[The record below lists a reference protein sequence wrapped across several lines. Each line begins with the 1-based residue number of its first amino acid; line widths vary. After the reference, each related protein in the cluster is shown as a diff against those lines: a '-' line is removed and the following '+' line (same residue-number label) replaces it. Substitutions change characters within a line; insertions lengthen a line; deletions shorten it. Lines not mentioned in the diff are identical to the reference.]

1 MLHEMILEIWKQK
14 KRGPVRNI
22 PALIGLMLYDKG
34 TNSTYDL
41 VHFFVAIVV
50 NGWCGMFQYVN
61 CYPNPEYMIKPQTL
75 LKCLVMV
82 VIWNCW

>member
-1 MLHEMILEIWKQK
+1 
-14 KRGPVRNI
+14 
-22 PALIGLMLYDKG
+22 MLYDKG

-41 VHFFVAIVV
+41 VHYSVAIVV
-50 NGWCGMFQYVN
+50 NGCCGMFQYVN

-82 VIWNCW
+82 VI